1 MTFVITIRLITS
13 IDIYK
18 LKNCNFLVVKKYAG
32 YILLLVPLRESHY
45 NIISSQTSSSCVY

>member
-32 YILLLVPLRESHY
+32 YILLLV
-45 NIISSQTSSSCVY
+45 TV